1 MSFIKPY
8 LKLIRPK
15 QWVKNVFIFIPLVFD
30 GQLANRAAFLRTC
43 AGFALLCLLYAAIYI
58 FNDLNDLEADQA
70 HPKKK
75 SRPVAAGI
83 VPIRN
88 AVTLAAALLCLA
100 LGAGFALDRT
110 FFKVQLALLTINFF
124 YTKYLKKEVILDVIL
139 IGCLFLL
146 RVIAGLTLVTVKV
159 FSPWLFLMTFM
170 IALFLGFGKRRT
182 EMIRSDIEKDF
193 VRPALSAYS
202 ITLLD
207 QLITVVSSVTILSY
221 SLYTFSGPTLPGNN
235 LMMLTIPVVVYGI
248 FRYQYLIYQE
258 KDAEAPEEILISDR
272 LFQGAILLYVLIVVY
287 ALYIHG

>member
-1 MSFIKPY
+1 M
-8 LKLIRPK
+8 
-15 QWVKNVFIFIPLVFD
+15 
-30 GQLANRAAFLRTC
+30 LAVSLA
-43 AGFALLCLLYAAIYI
+43 AGFV
-58 FNDLNDLEADQA
+58 FNR
-70 HPKKK
+70 
-75 SRPVAAGI
+75 S
-83 VPIRN
+83 
-88 AVTLAAALLCLA
+88 
-100 LGAGFALDRT
+100 
-110 FFKVQLALLTINFF
+110 FFYVQLAILTINVL
-124 YTKYLKKEVILDVIL
+124 YTKFLKNEVILDVLL

-193 VRPALSAYS
+193 VRLALSAYS

-272 LFQGAILLYVLIVVY
+272 PFQGAILLYVLIVVY
-287 ALYIHG
+287 ALYFHG

>member
-1 MSFIKPY
+1 MI
-8 LKLIRPK
+8 
-15 QWVKNVFIFIPLVFD
+15 
-30 GQLANRAAFLRTC
+30 
-43 AGFALLCLLYAAIYI
+43 AL
-58 FNDLNDLEADQA
+58 
-70 HPKKK
+70 
-75 SRPVAAGI
+75 
-83 VPIRN
+83 
-88 AVTLAAALLCLA
+88 
-100 LGAGFALDRT
+100 
-110 FFKVQLALLTINFF
+110 
-124 YTKYLKKEVILDVIL
+124 
-139 IGCLFLL
+139 GCLFLL

>member
-30 GQLANRAAFLRTC
+30 GQLANRTAFLRTS
-43 AGFALLCLLYAAIYI
+43 AGFVLLCLLYAAIYI

-75 SRPVAAGI
+75 ARPVAAGI
-83 VPIRN
+83 VPVRN
-88 AVTLAAALLCLA
+88 AVTLAVTLLCLA
-100 LGAGFALDRT
+100 LSAGFALNRT

-272 LFQGAILLYVLIVVY
+272 LFQGAILLYALIVVY